1 MSDLFEGH
9 IPPDSPV
16 LAGIEL
22 RHVTAYLGSAGWLRR
37 ADFPRPELIVFDG
50 PPDDDGDPIQAVL
63 PAADRTLDFRLRLSD
78 LLRTLAVLEGRPGR
92 DIALE
97 MRSPGVDRILARVL
111 SDIASGGSIPLPF
124 ASVLLHGL
132 RDLVAAAACAEQDPR
147 PFFTKATRIGSEHAQ
162 GWRFGQTQLGSFVA
176 TIECPVVPAVGKP
189 PAPGTPPLPRRVTE
203 RIMRGLALLDRAVLD
218 GRPDALLSGYREGL
232 NANMCEALLSFREPG
247 LALQME
253 LSVQWS
259 KRLPAPAGLPPRVLI
274 EGRSFELLD
283 ATARTLRAPVEA
295 EEQTFTGEIVRLHRE
310 SDEERVVVL
319 RILEGRPRVH
329 ARLHL
334 GAEDYRVACDA
345 HRDGRRVQVTG
356 RLERAGHKQ
365 WQVLGA
371 REFGL
376 AEGERAGSG

>member
-1 MSDLFEGH
+1 MSDPFEFR
-9 IPPDSPV
+9 IPPDDPV
-16 LAGIEL
+16 LGGVDL
-22 RHVTAYLGSAGWLRR
+22 RDVTAYLANAGWVRR
-37 ADFPRPELIVFDG
+37 ADFPRPELVVFDG
-50 PPDDDGDPIQAVL
+50 PPDDNGDPIPAVL

-78 LLRTLAVLEGRPGR
+78 LLHALSVIEGRPAR

-111 SDIASGGSIPLPF
+111 SDIAAGGSIPLPF
-124 ASVLLHGL
+124 ASVLLQGL

-176 TIECPVVPAVGKP
+176 TIECPVVPAVGQP

-203 RIMRGLALLDRAVLD
+203 RIMRGLGQLDRAVLD

-247 LALQME
+247 AALEME

-259 KRLPAPAGLPPRVLI
+259 KRLAAPAGLPRRVRL
-274 EGRSFELLD
+274 EGRGFELLD

-310 SDEERVVVL
+310 ADEERVAVL
-319 RILEGRPRVH
+319 RILEGRPRVQ

-334 GAEDYRVACDA
+334 GPEEYRIACDA
-345 HRDGRRVQVTG
+345 HRDGRKVRVTG

-365 WQVLGA
+365 WQVLGIRGFELIEA
-371 REFGL
+371 VNR
-376 AEGERAGSG
+376 